1 MGESRPED
9 QNRHDAAEWRP
20 SSRTSRARCVRIR
33 ARGTARPG
41 GGSWRQSWNSGPPP
55 VESHGAGNA
64 IRDLLALDIDVAT
77 LLPTD
82 GSSEGFD
89 NIAEALGVSP
99 SLIQGYVSAAMKIS
113 RQAVGDRTL
122 GPYQVT
128 YAAPAGLSHDRHI
141 EGLPLGTRGGM
152 LIRHTFPLDA
162 EHEFTV
168 TGGGLEV
175 EFLAGPSSMS
185 PSTAKIDVA
194 NPRKFTV
201 PVLAGPHAIGIALV
215 DRQRSA
221 GVDEVFSTSGR
232 MPSSR
237 ILAASRTCSSRGR
250 SNRPEPAIP
259 QAGAEFSFAGDTE
272 RRTSLRD
279 QDPVDARAPG
289 ISRTGHRR

>member
-1 MGESRPED
+1 MPR
-9 QNRHDAAEWRP
+9 
-20 SSRTSRARCVRIR
+20 
-33 ARGTARPG
+33 
-41 GGSWRQSWNSGPPP
+41 
-55 VESHGAGNA
+55 
-64 IRDLLALDIDVAT
+64 
-77 LLPTD
+77 LP
-82 GSSEGFD
+82 
-89 NIAEALGVSP
+89 
-99 SLIQGYVSAAMKIS
+99 
-113 RQAVGDRTL
+113 
-122 GPYQVT
+122 
-128 YAAPAGLSHDRHI
+128 GLSHDRHI

-232 MPSSR
+232 MPFTNWR
-237 ILAASRTCSSRGR
+237 
-250 SNRPEPAIP
+250 RPEPAHHGAVQTDRNRRYP
-259 QAGAEFSFAGDTE
+259 QAGAEFSFVGRRHRTPNVLARPRSCRRSRAGHIEDRSPTLKLT
-272 RRTSLRD
+272 R
-279 QDPVDARAPG
+279 
-289 ISRTGHRR
+289 